1 MCHLGAAEKSDNMSP
16 RRGARRAVVRSDHMR
31 SSHTQDNQKIAVFID
46 FENISL
52 SAANHFGEFD
62 LGLLLKAIQR
72 RGRITLRRA
81 YGDWSRLIKYR
92 DALRENAVEL
102 VQLYSYNVQQGGK
115 NRADIRLVI
124 DVMESIY
131 TLEYIDTIVIVSGD
145 SDFSSLMSKAR
156 EYGKYTIGVGVQAS
170 TSDLLIKA
178 CDEFIFYDKLV
189 EEAYEQIKVRREE
202 TVSEP
207 VIEAPQSGA
216 AATAAFPSAGRASE
230 TAPAPVEEKSA
241 VPRPLII
248 KRAPPATIIA
258 GAASAA
264 GAAGAPITMTT
275 PAPAPRSDRD
285 TLRYFFEDLRL
296 PVIPPDVRANIVAEL
311 LSAVE
316 PVEPRATLNQ
326 AINKLKARY
335 DFENVYRRREDIRA
349 VARLAY
355 RAGAFDFEPESPSLA
370 AYIKR
375 VNETDPERAN
385 RMVDQSLLRLALE
398 SHVRLTTP
406 CATSILFAPARGES
420 YCADLLDELTDLELA
435 ERDGNQYFVRH
446 TGAISELLQK
456 PELTGLKRDVEQFL
470 LHTNDRITLEEAD
483 RLFDAASDLRRHDFI
498 ASSNCALRGL
508 KILAELYLRRE
519 PEVSVDEFL
528 WGAASY
534 CSSRAGAYFRNRD
547 YISAR
552 HYYLA
557 FFWITQEGD
566 FAWELLRPLLPSLL
580 SYFWMTLSHEVE
592 ARVSSFSGHMAPGD
606 TVIALVKELNDY
618 GLKKMEELAFDLAA
632 ANTPQLRALIA
643 QIETGAQSNEQ
654 KRAMDVLNSAHKR
667 FTSKD

>member
-1 MCHLGAAEKSDNMSP
+1 
-16 RRGARRAVVRSDHMR
+16 MR
-31 SSHTQDNQKIAVFID
+31 SPHTQDNQKIAVFID

-62 LGLLLKAIQR
+62 LGLLLKAIQQ

-124 DVMESIY
+124 DVMES
-131 TLEYIDTIVIVSGD
+131 LFMLDYIDTIVIVSGD

-189 EEAYEQIKVRREE
+189 EEAYEQIKAPRSSS
-202 TVSEP
+202 VSEP
-207 VIEAPQSGA
+207 VIEASQGVV
-216 AATAAFPSAGRASE
+216 AATGAFPSAGVASE
-230 TAPAPVEEKSA
+230 TAPAPVEEKAA
-241 VPRPLII
+241 VPPPVII
-248 KRAPPATIIA
+248 KRTPPATT
-258 GAASAA
+258 AASAA
-264 GAAGAPITMTT
+264 SATT
-275 PAPAPRSDRD
+275 AHSPVKRSEREI
-285 TLRYFFEDLRL
+285 LRYFFEDLRL
-296 PVIPPDVRANIVAEL
+296 PVIPPDVRANIVTEL
-311 LSAVE
+311 LNAVE
-316 PVEPRATLNQ
+316 PAEPRTTLNQ

-335 DFENVYRRREDIRA
+335 DFENVYRKREDIRA

-355 RAGAFDFEPESPSLA
+355 RAGLFDFKPESPSLA

-375 VNETDPERAN
+375 LNETDPERAN
-385 RMVDQSLLRLALE
+385 RMVDQNLLRLTLE
-398 SHVRLTTP
+398 SHIRLTTP
-406 CATSILFAPARGES
+406 CVTSILFAPARGES
-420 YCADLLDELTDLELA
+420 YCADLLNDLADLELA
-435 ERDGNQYFVRH
+435 ERNGNQYFVRQ
-446 TGAISELLQK
+446 TDAISRLLEK
-456 PELTGLKRDVEQFL
+456 PELAGVKRDLEQFSM
-470 LHTNDRITLEEAD
+470 HPNDRITLEEAD

-552 HYYLA
+552 NYYLA

-592 ARVSSFSGHMAPGD
+592 ARVGSFSGHMAPGD
-606 TVIALVKELNDY
+606 TVLALVGELNDS
-618 GLKKMEELAFDLAA
+618 GLKKMEELAFDLAMANA
-632 ANTPQLRALIA
+632 AQLRALIA
-643 QIETGAQSNEQ
+643 QIETTAQSNEQ
-654 KRAMDVLNSAHKR
+654 QRALVVLNSAHDR
-667 FTSKD
+667 FMAS

>member
-1 MCHLGAAEKSDNMSP
+1 
-16 RRGARRAVVRSDHMR
+16 MR
-31 SSHTQDNQKIAVFID
+31 STHIQDNQKIAVFID

-62 LGLLLKAIQR
+62 LGLLLKAIQQ

-124 DVMESIY
+124 DVMES
-131 TLEYIDTIVIVSGD
+131 LFMLDYIDTIVIVSGD

-170 TSDLLIKA
+170 TSDLLIRA

-202 TVSEP
+202 TISEP
-207 VIEAPQSGA
+207 VIEPPQSGA
-216 AATAAFPSAGRASE
+216 AAATAFPSAGRASE
-230 TAPAPVEEKSA
+230 TVPAQGEEKSA
-241 VPRPLII
+241 APRPLII
-248 KRAPPATIIA
+248 KRATPATIIPG
-258 GAASAA
+258 GANATSAQT
-264 GAAGAPITMTT
+264 TMTT
-275 PAPAPRSDRD
+275 TSAAPRSDRE

-296 PVIPPDVRANIVAEL
+296 PVIPPDVRANILTEL
-311 LSAVE
+311 LSAAE
-316 PVEPRATLNQ
+316 PVEPRGTLNQ

-355 RAGAFDFEPESPSLA
+355 RAGAFDFKPESPSLA

-375 VNETDPERAN
+375 VNETDPDRAN
-385 RMVDQSLLRLALE
+385 RIVDLSLLRLALE
-398 SHVRLTTP
+398 SHIRLTTP

-435 ERDGNQYFVRH
+435 ERNGNQYFVRQ

-456 PELTGLKRDVEQFL
+456 PELTGVKRDVEQFL

-519 PEVSVDEFL
+519 PEVGVDEFL

-606 TVIALVKELNDY
+606 TALALVRELNDY
-618 GLKKMEELAFDLAA
+618 GLKKMEELAFDLAMANA
-632 ANTPQLRALIA
+632 AQLRALIA
-643 QIETGAQSNEQ
+643 QIESAAQSNEQ
-654 KRAMDVLNSAHKR
+654 QRALSVLNSAHDR
-667 FTSKD
+667 FMAG

>member
-1 MCHLGAAEKSDNMSP
+1 
-16 RRGARRAVVRSDHMR
+16 MR
-31 SSHTQDNQKIAVFID
+31 SPHTQDNQKIAVFID

-72 RGRITLRRA
+72 RGRITLKRA

-124 DVMESIY
+124 DVMES
-131 TLEYIDTIVIVSGD
+131 LFMLDYIDTVVIVSGD

-189 EEAYEQIKVRREE
+189 EEAYEQIKAPRSLS
-202 TVSEP
+202 VSEP
-207 VIEAPQSGA
+207 VIEAPQGA
-216 AATAAFPSAGRASE
+216 EPGAGATAAE
-230 TAPAPVEEKSA
+230 TAPMPAEEKIA
-241 VPRPLII
+241 APRPVVIR
-248 KRAPPATIIA
+248 RAPPITV
-258 GAASAA
+258 AASAS
-264 GAAGAPITMTT
+264 AATTTVAPVK
-275 PAPAPRSDRD
+275 RSERE

-296 PVIPPDVRANIVAEL
+296 PVIPPDVRANILAEL

-316 PVEPRATLNQ
+316 PAPALANLNQ

-335 DFENVYRRREDIRA
+335 DFENVYRKREDIRA

-355 RAGAFDFEPESPSLA
+355 RAGLFDFKPESPSLS
-370 AYIKR
+370 AYIR
-375 VNETDPERAN
+375 RLNENDAERAN
-385 RMVDQSLLRLALE
+385 RLVDRSLLRLALE
-398 SHVRLTTP
+398 SHIRLTPP

-420 YCADLLDELTDLELA
+420 YCADLLNELTDLEFA
-435 ERDGNQYFVRH
+435 ERSANQYFVRR
-446 TGAISELLQK
+446 TDAISLSLQR
-456 PELTGLKRDVEQFL
+456 PELAGVKRDLEQFS
-470 LHTNDRITLEEAD
+470 LHANDRITLEEAD

-592 ARVSSFSGHMAPGD
+592 VRVSSFSGHMAPGD
-606 TVIALVKELNDY
+606 TAVALVRELNDF
-618 GLKKMEELAFDLAA
+618 GLKKMEELAYDLATANA
-632 ANTPQLRALIA
+632 AQLRALIA
-643 QIETGAQSNEQ
+643 QIETAAQSNEQ
-654 KRAMDVLNSAHKR
+654 QQALAVLNSAHDR
-667 FTSKD
+667 FTAS

>member
-1 MCHLGAAEKSDNMSP
+1 MPLWLCGKRKGSSHFKTVLGAGVKSDKMWMRVKS
-16 RRGARRAVVRSDHMR
+16 RQFIVWSFHMR
-31 SSHTQDNQKIAVFID
+31 SPHTQDSQKIAVFID

-52 SAANHFGEFD
+52 SASNHFGEFD
-62 LGLLLKAIQR
+62 LGLLLKAIRQP
-72 RGRITLRRA
+72 GRITLKRA

-124 DVMESIY
+124 DVMESLF
-131 TLEYIDTIVIVSGD
+131 TLDYIDTVVIVSGD

-189 EEAYEQIKVRREE
+189 EEAYEQLKVRREE
-202 TVSEP
+202 TISEP
-207 VIEAPQSGA
+207 AIDLPPTSGA
-216 AATAAFPSAGRASE
+216 AVAGAPSGAAPATFDESDRSATPRPVVIKRPPPITVAASASP
-230 TAPAPVEEKSA
+230 TPPTPAPV
-241 VPRPLII
+241 R
-248 KRAPPATIIA
+248 
-258 GAASAA
+258 
-264 GAAGAPITMTT
+264 
-275 PAPAPRSDRD
+275 RSERE

-296 PVIPPDVRANIVAEL
+296 PVIPPDVRANVL
-311 LSAVE
+311 TDFLSAVE
-316 PVEPRATLNQ
+316 PRTTLNQ

-335 DFENVYRRREDIRA
+335 DFDNVYRKREDIRT

-355 RAGAFDFEPESPSLA
+355 RAGIFDFKPECPSLS
-370 AYIKR
+370 AYILR
-375 VNETDPERAN
+375 LDENDPERAN
-385 RMVDQSLLRLALE
+385 RLVDLNLLRVALE
-398 SHVRLTTP
+398 SHIRLTP
-406 CATSILFAPARGES
+406 PGATSILFAPARGES
-420 YCADLLDELTDLELA
+420 YCADLLNELADLEVA
-435 ERDGNQYFVRH
+435 ERAGNQYFARQ
-446 TGAISELLQK
+446 TDAISRLLQTT
-456 PELTGLKRDVEQFL
+456 ELAGVKRDLEQFS
-470 LHTNDRITLEEAD
+470 LHTNDQITLEEAD

-508 KILAELYLRRE
+508 KILAELYLLRE

-528 WGAASY
+528 WGAACY
-534 CSSRAGAYFRNRD
+534 CSSRPGVYFRNRD

-557 FFWITQEGD
+557 FFSVTQEGD

-606 TVIALVKELNDY
+606 TAVALVGELNDF
-618 GLKKMEELAFDLAA
+618 GLKKMEELAYDLATANA
-632 ANTPQLRALIA
+632 AQLRALIA
-643 QIETGAQSNEQ
+643 QIETAAHSNEQ
-654 KRAMDVLNSAHKR
+654 QLALAVLNSAHDR
-667 FTSKD
+667 FTAS

>member
-1 MCHLGAAEKSDNMSP
+1 
-16 RRGARRAVVRSDHMR
+16 MR
-31 SSHTQDNQKIAVFID
+31 SPHTQDYQKIAVFID

-72 RGRITLRRA
+72 RGRITLKRA

-124 DVMESIY
+124 DVMES
-131 TLEYIDTIVIVSGD
+131 LFMLDYIDTIVIVSGD

-170 TSDLLIKA
+170 TSDLLIKS

-189 EEAYEQIKVRREE
+189 EEAYEQIKAPRSLS
-202 TVSEP
+202 VSES
-207 VIEAPQSGA
+207 VIEAQQGFV
-216 AATAAFPSAGRASE
+216 AATAGTVAE
-230 TAPAPVEEKSA
+230 TGATAAEDKAA
-241 VPRPLII
+241 VPRPVVI
-248 KRAPPATIIA
+248 KRAPPTTA
-258 GAASAA
+258 AASASTA
-264 GAAGAPITMTT
+264 TTTAPVR
-275 PAPAPRSDRD
+275 RSERE

-296 PVIPPDVRANIVAEL
+296 PVIPPDVRANILAEL
-311 LSAVE
+311 LSAAE
-316 PVEPRATLNQ
+316 PAEPRATLNQ

-335 DFENVYRRREDIRA
+335 DFENVYRKREDIRA

-355 RAGAFDFEPESPSLA
+355 RAGLFDFKPESPSLS
-370 AYIKR
+370 AYIR
-375 VNETDPERAN
+375 SLNETDAERAN
-385 RMVDQSLLRLALE
+385 RLVDQSLLRLALE
-398 SHVRLTTP
+398 SHIRLTPP

-420 YCADLLDELTDLELA
+420 YCADLLNELTDLEFA
-435 ERDGNQYFVRH
+435 ERSGNQYFVRR
-446 TGAISELLQK
+446 TDAISLSLQR
-456 PELTGLKRDVEQFL
+456 PELAGVKRDLEQFS
-470 LHTNDRITLEEAD
+470 LHANDRITLEEAD

-528 WGAASY
+528 WGSASY

-547 YISAR
+547 YINAR

-592 ARVSSFSGHMAPGD
+592 VRVSSFSGHMAPGD
-606 TVIALVKELNDY
+606 TAVALVRELNDF
-618 GLKKMEELAFDLAA
+618 GLKKMEELAYDLATANA
-632 ANTPQLRALIA
+632 AQLRALIA
-643 QIETGAQSNEQ
+643 QIETAAQSNEQ
-654 KRAMDVLNSAHKR
+654 QMALTVLNSAHDR
-667 FTSKD
+667 LTSN

>member
-1 MCHLGAAEKSDNMSP
+1 
-16 RRGARRAVVRSDHMR
+16 MR
-31 SSHTQDNQKIAVFID
+31 SPDTQDNQKIAVFID

-72 RGRITLRRA
+72 RGRITLKRA

-124 DVMESIY
+124 DVMES
-131 TLEYIDTIVIVSGD
+131 LFMLDYIDTVVIVSGD

-189 EEAYEQIKVRREE
+189 EEAYEQIKAPRSLS
-202 TVSEP
+202 VSEP
-207 VIEAPQSGA
+207 VIEAPHGAGSGA
-216 AATAAFPSAGRASE
+216 GATAAE
-230 TAPAPVEEKSA
+230 TAPTPAEEKIA
-241 VPRPLII
+241 APRPVVIR
-248 KRAPPATIIA
+248 RAPPITA
-258 GAASAA
+258 AASAS
-264 GAAGAPITMTT
+264 AAQTSAAPVK
-275 PAPAPRSDRD
+275 RSERE

-296 PVIPPDVRANIVAEL
+296 PVIPPDVRANILAEL

-316 PVEPRATLNQ
+316 PAPALATLNQ

-335 DFENVYRRREDIRA
+335 DFENVYRKREDIRA

-355 RAGAFDFEPESPSLA
+355 GAGLFDFKPESPSLS
-370 AYIKR
+370 AYIR
-375 VNETDPERAN
+375 RLNENDAELAN
-385 RMVDQSLLRLALE
+385 RLVDRSLLRLALE
-398 SHVRLTTP
+398 SHIRLTPP

-420 YCADLLDELTDLELA
+420 YCADLLNELTDLEFA
-435 ERDGNQYFVRH
+435 ERGGNQYFVRR
-446 TGAISELLQK
+446 TDAITQSLQR
-456 PELTGLKRDVEQFL
+456 PELAGVKRDLEQFS
-470 LHTNDRITLEEAD
+470 LHANDRITLEEAD

-592 ARVSSFSGHMAPGD
+592 VRVSSFSGHMAPGD
-606 TVIALVKELNDY
+606 TAVALVRELNDF
-618 GLKKMEELAFDLAA
+618 GLKKMEELAYDLATANA
-632 ANTPQLRALIA
+632 AQLRALIA
-643 QIETGAQSNEQ
+643 QIETAAHSNEQ
-654 KRAMDVLNSAHKR
+654 QQALAVLNSAHDR
-667 FTSKD
+667 FTAS

>member
-1 MCHLGAAEKSDNMSP
+1 
-16 RRGARRAVVRSDHMR
+16 MR

-124 DVMESIY
+124 DVMEI
-131 TLEYIDTIVIVSGD
+131 LFMLDYIDTIVIVSGD

-156 EYGKYTIGVGVQAS
+156 EYGKYMIGVGVQAS

-189 EEAYEQIKVRREE
+189 EEAYEQIKAPR
-202 TVSEP
+202 SLSAGEP
-207 VIEAPQSGA
+207 VIEAQQGPGPGA
-216 AATAAFPSAGRASE
+216 GATASE
-230 TAPAPVEEKSA
+230 TASTPAEEKTA
-241 VPRPLII
+241 APRPVVI
-248 KRAPPATIIA
+248 RRSPPITV
-258 GAASAA
+258 AASASTA
-264 GAAGAPITMTT
+264 TTAAPVK
-275 PAPAPRSDRD
+275 RSEREA
-285 TLRYFFEDLRL
+285 LRYFFEDLRL
-296 PVIPPDVRANIVAEL
+296 PVIPPDVRADVLAEL

-316 PVEPRATLNQ
+316 PAPARTTLNQ

-335 DFENVYRRREDIRA
+335 DFENVYRKREDIRA

-355 RAGAFDFEPESPSLA
+355 RAGLFDFKPESPSLS
-370 AYIKR
+370 AYIR
-375 VNETDPERAN
+375 RLNETDAERAN
-385 RMVDQSLLRLALE
+385 RLVDQSLLRLTLE
-398 SHVRLTTP
+398 SHIRLTPP

-420 YCADLLDELTDLELA
+420 YCADLLNELTDMEFA
-435 ERDGNQYFVRH
+435 ERNGNQYFVRR
-446 TGAISELLQK
+446 TDAINMLLLR
-456 PELTGLKRDVEQFL
+456 PELAGVKRDLEQFS
-470 LHTNDRITLEEAD
+470 LHANDRITLEEAD

-508 KILAELYLRRE
+508 KILAELYMRRE

-557 FFWITQEGD
+557 FFSVAQEGD

-606 TVIALVKELNDY
+606 TAVALVGELNDF
-618 GLKKMEELAFDLAA
+618 GLKKMEELAYDLAMANA
-632 ANTPQLRALIA
+632 AQLRALIA
-643 QIETGAQSNEQ
+643 QIETAAQSNEQ
-654 KRAMDVLNSAHKR
+654 QRALAVLNSAHDL
-667 FTSKD
+667 FMAG

>member
-1 MCHLGAAEKSDNMSP
+1 
-16 RRGARRAVVRSDHMR
+16 MR

-124 DVMESIY
+124 DVMES
-131 TLEYIDTIVIVSGD
+131 LFMLDYIDTIVIVSGD

-156 EYGKYTIGVGVQAS
+156 EYGKYMIGVGVQAS
-170 TSDLLIKA
+170 TSDLLIKS

-189 EEAYEQIKVRREE
+189 EEAYEQIKAPRLLS
-202 TVSEP
+202 VSDP
-207 VIEAPQSGA
+207 MIEASQGA
-216 AATAAFPSAGRASE
+216 GTGATASE
-230 TAPAPVEEKSA
+230 TAPAPVEEKNA
-241 VPRPLII
+241 APRPVII
-248 KRAPPATIIA
+248 RRAPPITVTASVSTA
-258 GAASAA
+258 MTAA
-264 GAAGAPITMTT
+264 PVK
-275 PAPAPRSDRD
+275 RSERE

-296 PVIPPDVRANIVAEL
+296 PVIPPDVRADVLAEL

-316 PVEPRATLNQ
+316 PDPDRATLNQ

-335 DFENVYRRREDIRA
+335 DFENVYRKREDIRA

-355 RAGAFDFEPESPSLA
+355 RAGLFDFKPESPSLS
-370 AYIKR
+370 AYIRSLKE
-375 VNETDPERAN
+375 NDAERAN
-385 RMVDQSLLRLALE
+385 RLLDRSLLRFTLE
-398 SHVRLTTP
+398 SHIRLTPP

-420 YCADLLDELTDLELA
+420 YCADLLNELTEMEFA
-435 ERDGNQYFVRH
+435 ERSGNQYFVRR
-446 TGAISELLQK
+446 TDAISMLMQR
-456 PELTGLKRDVEQFL
+456 PELAGVKRDLEQFS
-470 LHTNDRITLEEAD
+470 LHANDWITLEEAD

-498 ASSNCALRGL
+498 ASANCALRGL

-557 FFWITQEGD
+557 FFWVTQEGD

-592 ARVSSFSGHMAPGD
+592 VRVSSFSGHMAPGD
-606 TVIALVKELNDY
+606 TAVALVRELNDF
-618 GLKKMEELAFDLAA
+618 GLKKMEELAYDLAMANA
-632 ANTPQLRALIA
+632 AQLRALIA
-643 QIETGAQSNEQ
+643 QIETAAQSDEQ
-654 KRAMDVLNSAHKR
+654 QLALAVLNSAHDR
-667 FTSKD
+667 FIAK

>member
-1 MCHLGAAEKSDNMSP
+1 
-16 RRGARRAVVRSDHMR
+16 MR
-31 SSHTQDNQKIAVFID
+31 SSHTHDYQKIAVFID

-72 RGRITLRRA
+72 CGRITLKRA

-124 DVMESIY
+124 DVMES
-131 TLEYIDTIVIVSGD
+131 LFMLDYIDTIVIVSGD

-170 TSDLLIKA
+170 TSDLLIKS

-189 EEAYEQIKVRREE
+189 EEAYEQIKAPRSLS
-202 TVSEP
+202 VSESM
-207 VIEAPQSGA
+207 IEAHQGFVA
-216 AATAAFPSAGRASE
+216 ATPGTVAETGATAA
-230 TAPAPVEEKSA
+230 EEKVA
-241 VPRPLII
+241 VPRRVVI
-248 KRAPPATIIA
+248 KRAPPITAP
-258 GAASAA
+258 ASASSA
-264 GAAGAPITMTT
+264 TTTAPVK
-275 PAPAPRSDRD
+275 RSERE

-296 PVIPPDVRANIVAEL
+296 PVIPPDVRANILAEL
-311 LSAVE
+311 LSAAE
-316 PVEPRATLNQ
+316 PAEPRATLNQ

-335 DFENVYRRREDIRA
+335 DFENVYRKREDIRA

-355 RAGAFDFEPESPSLA
+355 RAGLFDFKPESPSLS
-370 AYIKR
+370 AYVR
-375 VNETDPERAN
+375 NLNENDAERAN
-385 RMVDQSLLRLALE
+385 RLVDQSLLRLALE
-398 SHVRLTTP
+398 SHIRLTPP

-420 YCADLLDELTDLELA
+420 YCADLLNELSDLEFA
-435 ERDGNQYFVRH
+435 EHSGNQYFVRR
-446 TGAISELLQK
+446 TDAISLSLQR
-456 PELTGLKRDVEQFL
+456 PELAGVKRDLEQFS
-470 LHTNDRITLEEAD
+470 LHANDRITLEEAD

-592 ARVSSFSGHMAPGD
+592 VRVSSFSGHMAPGD
-606 TVIALVKELNDY
+606 TAVALVRELNDF
-618 GLKKMEELAFDLAA
+618 GLKKMEELAYDLATANA
-632 ANTPQLRALIA
+632 AQLRALIA
-643 QIETGAQSNEQ
+643 QIETAAQSNEQ
-654 KRAMDVLNSAHKR
+654 QMALTVLNSAHDR
-667 FTSKD
+667 LTAG

>member
-1 MCHLGAAEKSDNMSP
+1 
-16 RRGARRAVVRSDHMR
+16 MR

-124 DVMESIY
+124 DVMES
-131 TLEYIDTIVIVSGD
+131 LFMLDYIDTVVIVSGD

-170 TSDLLIKA
+170 TSDLLIKS

-189 EEAYEQIKVRREE
+189 EEAYEQIKAPRSL
-202 TVSEP
+202 TVSES
-207 VIEAPQSGA
+207 VIEAQQGA
-216 AATAAFPSAGRASE
+216 PAGAGATASE
-230 TAPAPVEEKSA
+230 TASAPAEEKTA
-241 VPRPLII
+241 APRPVVIR
-248 KRAPPATIIA
+248 RAPPITA
-258 GAASAA
+258 AASASTA
-264 GAAGAPITMTT
+264 TTAAPVK
-275 PAPAPRSDRD
+275 RSERE

-296 PVIPPDVRANIVAEL
+296 PVIPPDVRADVLAEL

-316 PVEPRATLNQ
+316 PAPARATLNQ

-335 DFENVYRRREDIRA
+335 DFENVYRKREDIRA

-355 RAGAFDFEPESPSLA
+355 RAGLFDFQPESPSLS
-370 AYIKR
+370 AYIR
-375 VNETDPERAN
+375 GLNENDAEQAN
-385 RMVDQSLLRLALE
+385 RLVDRSLLRLTLE
-398 SHVRLTTP
+398 SHIRLTPP

-420 YCADLLDELTDLELA
+420 YCADLLNELTEMKFA
-435 ERDGNQYFVRH
+435 ERSGNQYFVRQID
-446 TGAISELLQK
+446 AISLLLQR
-456 PELTGLKRDVEQFL
+456 PELAGVKRDLEQFS
-470 LHTNDRITLEEAD
+470 LHSNDRITLEEAD

-557 FFWITQEGD
+557 FFSVTQEGD

-592 ARVSSFSGHMAPGD
+592 VRVSSFSGHMAPGD
-606 TVIALVKELNDY
+606 TAVALVGELNDF
-618 GLKKMEELAFDLAA
+618 GLKKMEELAYDLAVANA
-632 ANTPQLRALIA
+632 AQLRALIA
-643 QIETGAQSNEQ
+643 QIETAAHSDEQ
-654 KRAMDVLNSAHKR
+654 QLAMSVLNSAHDR
-667 FTSKD
+667 FTAG

>member
-1 MCHLGAAEKSDNMSP
+1 
-16 RRGARRAVVRSDHMR
+16 MR

-124 DVMESIY
+124 DVMES
-131 TLEYIDTIVIVSGD
+131 LFMLDYIDAVVIVSGD

-170 TSDLLIKA
+170 TSDLLIKS

-189 EEAYEQIKVRREE
+189 EEAYEQIKAPRSL
-202 TVSEP
+202 TVSES
-207 VIEAPQSGA
+207 VIEAQQGA
-216 AATAAFPSAGRASE
+216 PAGAGATASE
-230 TAPAPVEEKSA
+230 TASAPAEEKTA
-241 VPRPLII
+241 APRPVVIR
-248 KRAPPATIIA
+248 RAPPITA
-258 GAASAA
+258 AASASTA
-264 GAAGAPITMTT
+264 TTAAPVK
-275 PAPAPRSDRD
+275 RSERE

-296 PVIPPDVRANIVAEL
+296 PVIPPDVRADVLAEL

-316 PVEPRATLNQ
+316 PAPARATLNQ

-335 DFENVYRRREDIRA
+335 DFENVYRKREDIRA

-355 RAGAFDFEPESPSLA
+355 RAGLFDFQPESPSLS
-370 AYIKR
+370 AYIR
-375 VNETDPERAN
+375 GLNENDAERAN
-385 RMVDQSLLRLALE
+385 RLVDRSLLRLTLE
-398 SHVRLTTP
+398 SHIRLTPP

-420 YCADLLDELTDLELA
+420 YCADLLIELTEMEFA
-435 ERDGNQYFVRH
+435 ERIGNQYFARR
-446 TGAISELLQK
+446 TDAISLLLQR
-456 PELTGLKRDVEQFL
+456 PELAGVKRDLEQFS
-470 LHTNDRITLEEAD
+470 LHANDRITLEEAD

-557 FFWITQEGD
+557 FFSVTQEGD

-592 ARVSSFSGHMAPGD
+592 VRVSSFSGHMAPGD
-606 TVIALVKELNDY
+606 TAVALVGELNDF
-618 GLKKMEELAFDLAA
+618 GLKKMEELAYDLAVANA
-632 ANTPQLRALIA
+632 AQLRALIA
-643 QIETGAQSNEQ
+643 QIETAAQSDEQ
-654 KRAMDVLNSAHKR
+654 QLAMAVLNSAHDR
-667 FTSKD
+667 FTGG

>member
-1 MCHLGAAEKSDNMSP
+1 
-16 RRGARRAVVRSDHMR
+16 MR
-31 SSHTQDNQKIAVFID
+31 SPHTQDYQKIAVFID

-124 DVMESIY
+124 DVMES
-131 TLEYIDTIVIVSGD
+131 LFMLDYIDTIVIVSGD

-170 TSDLLIKA
+170 TSDLLIKS

-189 EEAYEQIKVRREE
+189 EEAYEQIKAPRSLS
-202 TVSEP
+202 VSES
-207 VIEAPQSGA
+207 VIEAQQGFV
-216 AATAAFPSAGRASE
+216 AATAGTVAE
-230 TAPAPVEEKSA
+230 TGATAAEDKAA
-241 VPRPLII
+241 VPRPVVI
-248 KRAPPATIIA
+248 KRAPPTTA
-258 GAASAA
+258 AASASTA
-264 GAAGAPITMTT
+264 TTTAPVR
-275 PAPAPRSDRD
+275 RSERE

-296 PVIPPDVRANIVAEL
+296 PVIPPDVRANILAEL
-311 LSAVE
+311 LSAAE
-316 PVEPRATLNQ
+316 PAEPRATLNQ

-335 DFENVYRRREDIRA
+335 DFENVYRKREDIRA

-355 RAGAFDFEPESPSLA
+355 RAGLFDFKPESPSLS
-370 AYIKR
+370 AYIR
-375 VNETDPERAN
+375 SLNETDAERAN
-385 RMVDQSLLRLALE
+385 RLVDQSLLRLALE
-398 SHVRLTTP
+398 SHIRLTPP

-420 YCADLLDELTDLELA
+420 YCADLLNELTDLEFA
-435 ERDGNQYFVRH
+435 ERSGNQYFVRR
-446 TGAISELLQK
+446 TDAISLSLQR
-456 PELTGLKRDVEQFL
+456 PELAGVKRDLEQFS
-470 LHTNDRITLEEAD
+470 LHANDRITLEEAD

-528 WGAASY
+528 WGSASY

-592 ARVSSFSGHMAPGD
+592 VRVSSFSGHMAPGD
-606 TVIALVKELNDY
+606 TAVALVRELNDF
-618 GLKKMEELAFDLAA
+618 GLKKMEELAYDLATANA
-632 ANTPQLRALIA
+632 AQLRALIA
-643 QIETGAQSNEQ
+643 QIETAAQSNEQ
-654 KRAMDVLNSAHKR
+654 QMALTVLNSAHDR
-667 FTSKD
+667 LTSN

>member
-1 MCHLGAAEKSDNMSP
+1 MSP
-16 RRGARRAVVRSDHMR
+16 RRTSIYRLLLGPLSGHM
-31 SSHTQDNQKIAVFID
+31 SSPHTQDNQKIAVFID

-62 LGLLLKAIQR
+62 LGLLLKAIRQ

-124 DVMESIY
+124 DVMEC
-131 TLEYIDTIVIVSGD
+131 LFMLDYIDTIVIVSGD

-189 EEAYEQIKVRREE
+189 EEAYEQIKAPRSSS
-202 TVSEP
+202 VSEP
-207 VIEAPQSGA
+207 VIEAPQDA
-216 AATAAFPSAGRASE
+216 AATTSTISE
-230 TAPAPVEEKSA
+230 TVPAPVEEKA
-241 VPRPLII
+241 PIQPPVII
-248 KRAPPATIIA
+248 KRAAPSPTVLRAAPAA
-258 GAASAA
+258 
-264 GAAGAPITMTT
+264 
-275 PAPAPRSDRD
+275 PAPAPRSERE

-296 PVIPPDVRANIVAEL
+296 PIIPPDVRSNIVAEL
-311 LSAVE
+311 LNAVE
-316 PVEPRATLNQ
+316 PAEPRATLNQ

-335 DFENVYRRREDIRA
+335 DFENVYRKREDIRA
-349 VARLAY
+349 VARLTY
-355 RAGAFDFEPESPSLA
+355 RAGLFDFNPEFPSLA

-375 VNETDPERAN
+375 LNETDPERAN
-385 RMVDQSLLRLALE
+385 RMVDRSLLRLALG
-398 SHVRLTTP
+398 SHIRLTTP

-435 ERDGNQYFVRH
+435 ERNGNQYFARR
-446 TGAISELLQK
+446 TDAISELLQK
-456 PELTGLKRDVEQFL
+456 PDLAGVKRDLEQFS
-470 LHTNDRITLEEAD
+470 LHANDRITLEEAD

-508 KILAELYLRRE
+508 KILAELYLRLE
-519 PEVSVDEFL
+519 PAVGVEEFL

-606 TVIALVKELNDY
+606 TVLALVRELNDY
-618 GLKKMEELAFDLAA
+618 GLNKMEELAFDLATANA
-632 ANTPQLRALIA
+632 AQLRALIA
-643 QIETGAQSNEQ
+643 QIETAAHSNEQ
-654 KRAMDVLNSAHKR
+654 QRALTVLNSAHDR
-667 FTSKD
+667 FMAG

>member
-1 MCHLGAAEKSDNMSP
+1 
-16 RRGARRAVVRSDHMR
+16 MR
-31 SSHTQDNQKIAVFID
+31 SPHKQDNQKIAVFID

-92 DALRENAVEL
+92 DALRENAVDL

-124 DVMESIY
+124 DVMES
-131 TLEYIDTIVIVSGD
+131 LFMLDYIDTIVIVSGD

-189 EEAYEQIKVRREE
+189 EEAYEQIKAPRSLS
-202 TVSEP
+202 VSEP
-207 VIEAPQSGA
+207 VIEAHQGVGA
-216 AATAAFPSAGRASE
+216 ATVGTAAE
-230 TAPAPVEEKSA
+230 TAPTPAEDKVA
-241 VPRPLII
+241 VPRPVVI
-248 KRAPPATIIA
+248 KRAPPT
-258 GAASAA
+258 SAA
-264 GAAGAPITMTT
+264 AIASTATTTAPIK
-275 PAPAPRSDRD
+275 RSERE

-296 PVIPPDVRANIVAEL
+296 PVIPPDVRANILAEL
-311 LSAVE
+311 LSAAE
-316 PVEPRATLNQ
+316 PAEPRATLNQ

-335 DFENVYRRREDIRA
+335 DFENVYRKREDIRA

-355 RAGAFDFEPESPSLA
+355 RAGLFDFKPESPSLS
-370 AYIKR
+370 AYVR
-375 VNETDPERAN
+375 NLNENDAERAN
-385 RMVDQSLLRLALE
+385 RLVDQSLLRLALE
-398 SHVRLTTP
+398 SHIRLTPP

-420 YCADLLDELTDLELA
+420 YCADLLNELTDLEFA
-435 ERDGNQYFVRH
+435 EHSGNQYFVRR
-446 TGAISELLQK
+446 TDAISLSLQR
-456 PELTGLKRDVEQFL
+456 PELAGVKRDLEQFS
-470 LHTNDRITLEEAD
+470 LHANDRITLEEAD

-508 KILAELYLRRE
+508 KILAELYMRRE

-592 ARVSSFSGHMAPGD
+592 VRVSSFSGHMAPGD
-606 TVIALVKELNDY
+606 TAVALVRELNDF
-618 GLKKMEELAFDLAA
+618 GLKKMEELAYDLATANA
-632 ANTPQLRALIA
+632 AQLRALIA
-643 QIETGAQSNEQ
+643 QIETAAQSNEQ
-654 KRAMDVLNSAHKR
+654 QMALTVLNSAHDR
-667 FTSKD
+667 LTSN

>member
-1 MCHLGAAEKSDNMSP
+1 M
-16 RRGARRAVVRSDHMR
+16 
-31 SSHTQDNQKIAVFID
+31 QDNQKIAVFID

-52 SAANHFGEFD
+52 SASNHFGEFD
-62 LGLLLKAIQR
+62 LGLLLKAIR
-72 RGRITLRRA
+72 RLGRITLKRA

-102 VQLYSYNVQQGGK
+102 VQLYSYNLQQGGK

-189 EEAYEQIKVRREE
+189 EEAYEQLKIRREE
-202 TVSEP
+202 TISEP
-207 VIEAPQSGA
+207 AIDLPPTSGA
-216 AATAAFPSAGRASE
+216 AVAGAPSGAAPATFDESERSATPRPVVIKRPPPITVAASASP
-230 TAPAPVEEKSA
+230 TPPTPAPV
-241 VPRPLII
+241 R
-248 KRAPPATIIA
+248 
-258 GAASAA
+258 
-264 GAAGAPITMTT
+264 
-275 PAPAPRSDRD
+275 RSERE

-296 PVIPPDVRANIVAEL
+296 PVIPPEIRANILTDL

-316 PVEPRATLNQ
+316 PRTTLNQ

-335 DFENVYRRREDIRA
+335 DFENVYRKREDIRT

-355 RAGAFDFEPESPSLA
+355 RAGLFDFKPEYPSLSS
-370 AYIKR
+370 YILR
-375 VNETDPERAN
+375 LDEDDPERAN
-385 RMVDQSLLRLALE
+385 RLVDRSLLRVALE
-398 SHVRLTTP
+398 SHIRLTP
-406 CATSILFAPARGES
+406 PGATSILFAPARSES
-420 YCADLLDELTDLELA
+420 YCAELLNELTDLELA
-435 ERDGNQYFVRH
+435 ERSGNQYFASQ
-446 TGAISELLQK
+446 TDAINGLLQTSELA
-456 PELTGLKRDVEQFL
+456 GVRRDLEQFS
-470 LHTNDRITLEEAD
+470 LHTNDQIKLEEAD
-483 RLFDAASDLRRHDFI
+483 RLFDVASDLRRHDFI
-498 ASSNCALRGL
+498 ASANCALRGL

-534 CSSRAGAYFRNRD
+534 CSSRAGASFRNRD

-606 TVIALVKELNDY
+606 TVIAVVKELNDY
-618 GLKKMEELAFDLAA
+618 GLKKMEELAFDLASANA
-632 ANTPQLRALIA
+632 AQLRALIA
-643 QIETGAQSNEQ
+643 QIETAAQSNEQ
-654 KRAMDVLNSAHKR
+654 QRAIAVLNSAHNR
-667 FTSKD
+667 FTYT

>member
-1 MCHLGAAEKSDNMSP
+1 
-16 RRGARRAVVRSDHMR
+16 MR

-124 DVMESIY
+124 DVMES
-131 TLEYIDTIVIVSGD
+131 LFMLDYIDTVVIVSGD

-170 TSDLLIKA
+170 TSDLLIKS

-189 EEAYEQIKVRREE
+189 EEAYEQIKAPRSLS
-202 TVSEP
+202 VSES
-207 VIEAPQSGA
+207 VIEAQQGA
-216 AATAAFPSAGRASE
+216 GPGAGATGSE
-230 TAPAPVEEKSA
+230 TASAPAEEKTA
-241 VPRPLII
+241 APRPVVIR
-248 KRAPPATIIA
+248 RAPPITV
-258 GAASAA
+258 AASASTA
-264 GAAGAPITMTT
+264 TTAAPVK
-275 PAPAPRSDRD
+275 RSERE

-296 PVIPPDVRANIVAEL
+296 PVIPPDVRADVLAEL

-316 PVEPRATLNQ
+316 PAPARATLNQ

-335 DFENVYRRREDIRA
+335 DFENVYRKREDIRA

-355 RAGAFDFEPESPSLA
+355 RADLFDFQPESPSLS
-370 AYIKR
+370 AYIR
-375 VNETDPERAN
+375 RLNENDAERAN
-385 RMVDQSLLRLALE
+385 RLVDRSLVRLTLE
-398 SHVRLTTP
+398 SHIRLTPP
-406 CATSILFAPARGES
+406 CATSILFATARGES
-420 YCADLLDELTDLELA
+420 YCADLLNELTEMEFA
-435 ERDGNQYFVRH
+435 ERSGNQYFVRQ
-446 TGAISELLQK
+446 TDAISLLLQR
-456 PELTGLKRDVEQFL
+456 PELAGVKRDLEQFS
-470 LHTNDRITLEEAD
+470 LHANDRITLEEAD

-557 FFWITQEGD
+557 FFSVTQEGD

-592 ARVSSFSGHMAPGD
+592 VRVSSFSGHMAPGD
-606 TVIALVKELNDY
+606 TAVALVGELNDF
-618 GLKKMEELAFDLAA
+618 GLKKMEELAYDLAVANA
-632 ANTPQLRALIA
+632 AQLRALIA
-643 QIETGAQSNEQ
+643 QIETAAQSDEQ
-654 KRAMDVLNSAHKR
+654 QLALAVLNSAHDR
-667 FTSKD
+667 FTAG

>member
-1 MCHLGAAEKSDNMSP
+1 
-16 RRGARRAVVRSDHMR
+16 MR

-62 LGLLLKAIQR
+62 LGLLLKAIQQ

-102 VQLYSYNVQQGGK
+102 VQLYSYNVEQGGK

-124 DVMESIY
+124 DVMES
-131 TLEYIDTIVIVSGD
+131 LFMLDYIDTIVIVSGD

-202 TVSEP
+202 TVNEP
-207 VIEAPQSGA
+207 VIEAQPGA
-216 AATAAFPSAGRASE
+216 VAATAATASG
-230 TAPAPVEEKSA
+230 ASPAHVEEKASA
-241 VPRPLII
+241 PRPVII
-248 KRAPPATIIA
+248 KRAPPATV
-258 GAASAA
+258 AASA
-264 GAAGAPITMTT
+264 TTT
-275 PAPAPRSDRD
+275 PAPFKRSERE

-316 PVEPRATLNQ
+316 PVEPRSTLNQ

-335 DFENVYRRREDIRA
+335 DFENVYRKREDIRA

-355 RAGAFDFEPESPSLA
+355 RAGLFDFKPESPSLA

-375 VNETDPERAN
+375 LNENDPERAN
-385 RMVDQSLLRLALE
+385 RMVDQSLLSLALE
-398 SHVRLTTP
+398 SHIRLTTP
-406 CATSILFAPARGES
+406 SATSILFAPARGES
-420 YCADLLDELTDLELA
+420 YCADLLNELTDLELA
-435 ERDGNQYFVRH
+435 ERNGNQYFVRQ
-446 TGAISELLQK
+446 TTAIRLLLQK
-456 PELTGLKRDVEQFL
+456 PELAGVNRDLEQFS

-508 KILAELYLRRE
+508 KILSELYLRRE

-566 FAWELLRPLLPSLL
+566 FAWELLRPLLPSLF

-606 TVIALVKELNDY
+606 TALALVRELNDF
-618 GLKKMEELAFDLAA
+618 GLKKMEELAFDLATANA
-632 ANTPQLRALIA
+632 AQLRALIA
-643 QIETGAQSNEQ
+643 QIETAAQSNEQ
-654 KRAMDVLNSAHKR
+654 RRALSVLNSAHDR
-667 FTSKD
+667 FMAG

>member
-1 MCHLGAAEKSDNMSP
+1 
-16 RRGARRAVVRSDHMR
+16 MR
-31 SSHTQDNQKIAVFID
+31 SPHTQDYQKIAVFID

-124 DVMESIY
+124 DVMES
-131 TLEYIDTIVIVSGD
+131 LFMLDYIDTIVIVSGD

-170 TSDLLIKA
+170 TSDLLIKS

-189 EEAYEQIKVRREE
+189 EEAYEQIKAPRSLS
-202 TVSEP
+202 VSES
-207 VIEAPQSGA
+207 VIEAQQGFV
-216 AATAAFPSAGRASE
+216 AATAGTVAE
-230 TAPAPVEEKSA
+230 TGATAAEDKAA
-241 VPRPLII
+241 VPRPVVI
-248 KRAPPATIIA
+248 KRAPPTTA
-258 GAASAA
+258 AASASTA
-264 GAAGAPITMTT
+264 TTTAPVR
-275 PAPAPRSDRD
+275 RSERE

-296 PVIPPDVRANIVAEL
+296 PVIPPDVRANILAEL
-311 LSAVE
+311 LSAAE
-316 PVEPRATLNQ
+316 PAEPRATLNQ

-335 DFENVYRRREDIRA
+335 DFENVYRKREDIRA

-355 RAGAFDFEPESPSLA
+355 RAGLFDFKPESPSLS
-370 AYIKR
+370 AYIR
-375 VNETDPERAN
+375 SLNETDAERAN
-385 RMVDQSLLRLALE
+385 RLVDQSLLRLALE
-398 SHVRLTTP
+398 SHIRLTPP

-420 YCADLLDELTDLELA
+420 YCADLLNELTDLEFA
-435 ERDGNQYFVRH
+435 ERSGNQYFVRR
-446 TGAISELLQK
+446 TDAISLSLQR
-456 PELTGLKRDVEQFL
+456 PELAGVRRDLEQFS
-470 LHTNDRITLEEAD
+470 LHANDRITLEEAD

-519 PEVSVDEFL
+519 PEVSADEFL

-592 ARVSSFSGHMAPGD
+592 VRVSSFSGHMAPGD
-606 TVIALVKELNDY
+606 TAVALVRELNDF
-618 GLKKMEELAFDLAA
+618 GLKKMEELAYDLATANA
-632 ANTPQLRALIA
+632 AQLRALIA
-643 QIETGAQSNEQ
+643 QIETAAQSNEQ
-654 KRAMDVLNSAHKR
+654 QMALTVLNSAHDR
-667 FTSKD
+667 LTSN

>member
-62 LGLLLKAIQR
+62 LGLLLKAIQQ

-189 EEAYEQIKVRREE
+189 EEAYEQIKAPRSSS
-202 TVSEP
+202 VSEP
-207 VIEAPQSGA
+207 EIEAPQGA
-216 AATAAFPSAGRASE
+216 AATAATASE
-230 TAPAPVEEKSA
+230 AAAAPAEEKTAVTRPVVIKRAPPVTIAASASPATTAPAPV
-241 VPRPLII
+241 
-248 KRAPPATIIA
+248 KR
-258 GAASAA
+258 SE
-264 GAAGAPITMTT
+264 
-275 PAPAPRSDRD
+275 RE

-296 PVIPPDVRANIVAEL
+296 PVIPPDVRANVLAEL
-311 LSAVE
+311 LSAME
-316 PVEPRATLNQ
+316 PAEPRATLNQ

-335 DFENVYRRREDIRA
+335 DFENVYRKREDIRA

-355 RAGAFDFEPESPSLA
+355 RAGLFDFRPESSSLS
-370 AYIKR
+370 AYIR
-375 VNETDPERAN
+375 RLNENDAERAN
-385 RMVDQSLLRLALE
+385 RLVDRSLLRLTLE
-398 SHVRLTTP
+398 SHIRLTPP

-420 YCADLLDELTDLELA
+420 YCADLLNELTDLELA
-435 ERDGNQYFVRH
+435 ERDGNQYFVRR
-446 TGAISELLQK
+446 TDAISRLLLK
-456 PELTGLKRDVEQFL
+456 PELAGVKRDLEQFSL
-470 LHTNDRITLEEAD
+470 LANDRITLEEAD

-508 KILAELYLRRE
+508 KILAELYQRRE

>member
-1 MCHLGAAEKSDNMSP
+1 MWP
-16 RRGARRAVVRSDHMR
+16 RRAAHQFVVGSSSGRRQTVVRSHHMR
-31 SSHTQDNQKIAVFID
+31 SSHSQDNQKIAVFID

-115 NRADIRLVI
+115 NRADIKLVI
-124 DVMESIY
+124 DVMES
-131 TLEYIDTIVIVSGD
+131 LFMLDYIDTIVIVSGD

-170 TSDLLIKA
+170 TSDLLIKS

-189 EEAYEQIKVRREE
+189 EEAYEQIKAPRSLS
-202 TVSEP
+202 VSES
-207 VIEAPQSGA
+207 VIDAPQGAGPGA
-216 AATAAFPSAGRASE
+216 ASTASE
-230 TAPAPVEEKSA
+230 AAPAPAEEKTA
-241 VPRPLII
+241 APRPVVIR
-248 KRAPPATIIA
+248 RAPPITA
-258 GAASAA
+258 AA
-264 GAAGAPITMTT
+264 GASTATTAAPLK
-275 PAPAPRSDRD
+275 RSERE

-296 PVIPPDVRANIVAEL
+296 PVIPPDVRADVLAEL

-316 PVEPRATLNQ
+316 PSPARATLNQ

-335 DFENVYRRREDIRA
+335 DFENVYRKREDIRA

-355 RAGAFDFEPESPSLA
+355 RAGLLNFKPESPSLS
-370 AYIKR
+370 AYVR
-375 VNETDPERAN
+375 RLNENDAERAN
-385 RMVDQSLLRLALE
+385 RLVDRSLLRLALE
-398 SHVRLTTP
+398 SHIRLTPP

-420 YCADLLDELTDLELA
+420 YCADLLDELTDLEFA
-435 ERDGNQYFVRH
+435 ERNGNQYFVRR
-446 TGAISELLQK
+446 TDAINLSLQRQELA
-456 PELTGLKRDVEQFL
+456 GVKRDLEQFS
-470 LHTNDRITLEEAD
+470 LHANDRITLEEAD

-592 ARVSSFSGHMAPGD
+592 VRVSSFSGHMAPGD
-606 TVIALVKELNDY
+606 TAVALVRELNDF
-618 GLKKMEELAFDLAA
+618 GLKKMEELAYDLATANA
-632 ANTPQLRALIA
+632 AQLRALIA
-643 QIETGAQSNEQ
+643 QIETAAQSNEQ
-654 KRAMDVLNSAHKR
+654 QLALTVLNSAHDR
-667 FTSKD
+667 FTVS

>member
-1 MCHLGAAEKSDNMSP
+1 M
-16 RRGARRAVVRSDHMR
+16 
-31 SSHTQDNQKIAVFID
+31 QDNQKIAVFID

-52 SAANHFGEFD
+52 SASNHFGEFD
-62 LGLLLKAIQR
+62 LGLLLKAIR
-72 RGRITLRRA
+72 RLGRITLKRA

-178 CDEFIFYDKLV
+178 CDEFIFYDKLI
-189 EEAYEQIKVRREE
+189 EEAYEQLKVRREE
-202 TVSEP
+202 SVIQP
-207 VIEAPQSGA
+207 VIELPPGAGA
-216 AATAAFPSAGRASE
+216 AAATISSE
-230 TAPAPVEEKSA
+230 TTPAPVEESEGIA
-241 VPRPLII
+241 ASRPVVI
-248 KRAPPATIIA
+248 KRPPPITV
-258 GAASAA
+258 AASASP
-264 GAAGAPITMTT
+264 AP
-275 PAPAPRSDRD
+275 PAPAPVRRSERE

-296 PVIPPDVRANIVAEL
+296 PVIPPDVRANVL
-311 LSAVE
+311 TDFLSAVE
-316 PVEPRATLNQ
+316 PRTTLNQ

-335 DFENVYRRREDIRA
+335 DFDNVYRKREDIRT

-355 RAGAFDFEPESPSLA
+355 RAGIFDFKPECPSLS
-370 AYIKR
+370 AYILR
-375 VNETDPERAN
+375 LDEDDPERAI
-385 RMVDQSLLRLALE
+385 RLVDLNLLRVALE
-398 SHVRLTTP
+398 SHIRLTP
-406 CATSILFAPARGES
+406 PGATSILFAPARGES
-420 YCADLLDELTDLELA
+420 YCADLLNELADLEVA
-435 ERDGNQYFVRH
+435 ERAGNQYFARQ
-446 TGAISELLQK
+446 TDAISRLLQTT
-456 PELTGLKRDVEQFL
+456 ELAGVKRDLEQFS
-470 LHTNDRITLEEAD
+470 LHTNDQITLEEAD

-498 ASSNCALRGL
+498 ASANCALRGL
-508 KILAELYLRRE
+508 KILAELYIRRE

-534 CSSRAGAYFRNRD
+534 CSSRAGASFRNRD

>member
-1 MCHLGAAEKSDNMSP
+1 MS
-16 RRGARRAVVRSDHMR
+16 HNMR
-31 SSHTQDNQKIAVFID
+31 SPHTQDNQKIAVFID

-62 LGLLLKAIQR
+62 LGLLLKAIQQ
-72 RGRITLRRA
+72 RGRITIRRA

-92 DALRENAVEL
+92 DALRENAVDL

-124 DVMESIY
+124 DVMES
-131 TLEYIDTIVIVSGD
+131 LFMLDYIDTIVIVSGD

-189 EEAYEQIKVRREE
+189 EEAYEQIKAPRSLS
-202 TVSEP
+202 VSES
-207 VIEAPQSGA
+207 VIEDQQGFV
-216 AATAAFPSAGRASE
+216 AATAGTVAE
-230 TAPAPVEEKSA
+230 TGAMPAEEKVA
-241 VPRPLII
+241 VPRPVVI
-248 KRAPPATIIA
+248 KRAPPTTA
-258 GAASAA
+258 AASASTA
-264 GAAGAPITMTT
+264 TTTAPVR
-275 PAPAPRSDRD
+275 RSERE

-296 PVIPPDVRANIVAEL
+296 PVIPPDVRANILAEL
-311 LSAVE
+311 LSAAE
-316 PVEPRATLNQ
+316 PAEPRATLNQ

-355 RAGAFDFEPESPSLA
+355 RAGLFDFKPESPSLS
-370 AYIKR
+370 AYVR
-375 VNETDPERAN
+375 SLNENDAERAN
-385 RMVDQSLLRLALE
+385 RLVDQSLLRLALE
-398 SHVRLTTP
+398 SHIRLTPP

-420 YCADLLDELTDLELA
+420 YCADLLNELTDLEFA
-435 ERDGNQYFVRH
+435 ERSGNQYFVRR
-446 TGAISELLQK
+446 TDAISLSLQR
-456 PELTGLKRDVEQFL
+456 PELAGVRRDLEQFS
-470 LHTNDRITLEEAD
+470 LHANDRITLEEAD

-519 PEVSVDEFL
+519 PEVSADEFL

-592 ARVSSFSGHMAPGD
+592 VRVSTFSGHMAPGD
-606 TVIALVKELNDY
+606 TAVALVRELNDF
-618 GLKKMEELAFDLAA
+618 GLKKMEELAYDLATANA
-632 ANTPQLRALIA
+632 AQLRALIA
-643 QIETGAQSNEQ
+643 QIETAAQSNEQ
-654 KRAMDVLNSAHKR
+654 QMALTVLNSAHDR
-667 FTSKD
+667 FTAG

>member
-1 MCHLGAAEKSDNMSP
+1 
-16 RRGARRAVVRSDHMR
+16 MR
-31 SSHTQDNQKIAVFID
+31 STHTQDYQKIAVFID

-72 RGRITLRRA
+72 SGRITLKRA

-124 DVMESIY
+124 DVMEC
-131 TLEYIDTIVIVSGD
+131 LFMLDYIDTIVIVSGD

-170 TSDLLIKA
+170 TSDLLIKS

-189 EEAYEQIKVRREE
+189 EEAYEQIKAPRSLS
-202 TVSEP
+202 VSES
-207 VIEAPQSGA
+207 VIEAQQGFV
-216 AATAAFPSAGRASE
+216 AATAGTVAE
-230 TAPAPVEEKSA
+230 TGATAAEDKVA
-241 VPRPLII
+241 VPRPVVI
-248 KRAPPATIIA
+248 KRAPPTTAAANASTATTT
-258 GAASAA
+258 
-264 GAAGAPITMTT
+264 APVR
-275 PAPAPRSDRD
+275 RSERE

-296 PVIPPDVRANIVAEL
+296 PVIPPDVRANILAEL
-311 LSAVE
+311 LSAAE
-316 PVEPRATLNQ
+316 PPATLNQ

-335 DFENVYRRREDIRA
+335 DFENVYRKREDIRA

-355 RAGAFDFEPESPSLA
+355 RAGLFDFKPESPSLS
-370 AYIKR
+370 AYVR
-375 VNETDPERAN
+375 NLNENDAERAN
-385 RMVDQSLLRLALE
+385 RLVDQSLLRLALE
-398 SHVRLTTP
+398 SHIRLTPP

-420 YCADLLDELTDLELA
+420 YCADLLNELTDLEFA
-435 ERDGNQYFVRH
+435 ERSGNQYFVRR
-446 TGAISELLQK
+446 TDAISQSLQR
-456 PELTGLKRDVEQFL
+456 PELAGVKRDLEQFS
-470 LHTNDRITLEEAD
+470 LHANDRITLEEAD

-528 WGAASY
+528 WGSASY

-592 ARVSSFSGHMAPGD
+592 VRVSSFSGHMAPGD
-606 TVIALVKELNDY
+606 TAVALVRELNDF
-618 GLKKMEELAFDLAA
+618 GLKKMEELAYDLATANA
-632 ANTPQLRALIA
+632 AQLRALIA
-643 QIETGAQSNEQ
+643 QIETAAQSNEQ
-654 KRAMDVLNSAHKR
+654 QMALTVLNSAHDR
-667 FTSKD
+667 FTAG

>member
-1 MCHLGAAEKSDNMSP
+1 MKPAL
-16 RRGARRAVVRSDHMR
+16 
-31 SSHTQDNQKIAVFID
+31 TQDNQKIAVFID

-52 SAANHFGEFD
+52 SASNHFGEFD

-124 DVMESIY
+124 DVMES
-131 TLEYIDTIVIVSGD
+131 LFMLDYIDTIVIVSGD

-189 EEAYEQIKVRREE
+189 EEAYEQLKMRRDEA
-202 TVSEP
+202 VSEDAL
-207 VIEAPQSGA
+207 EAAPEA
-216 AATAAFPSAGRASE
+216 VAAVAATPASAPAPAEEKTSAPRPVVIKRA
-230 TAPAPVEEKSA
+230 APAPV
-241 VPRPLII
+241 V
-248 KRAPPATIIA
+248 
-258 GAASAA
+258 ASASSMA
-264 GAAGAPITMTT
+264 TAT
-275 PAPAPRSDRD
+275 PAPRSERE

-296 PVIPPDVRANIVAEL
+296 PVIPPDVRANVLAEL

-316 PVEPRATLNQ
+316 PAPARSTLNQ

-349 VARLAY
+349 MARIAY
-355 RAGAFDFEPESPSLA
+355 RAGLFDFRPESPSLA
-370 AYIKR
+370 AYIRR
-375 VNETDPERAN
+375 VNETDAERAN
-385 RMVDQSLLRLALE
+385 RMVDRSLLRLALE
-398 SHVRLTTP
+398 SHIRLTPP

-420 YCADLLDELTDLELA
+420 YCADLLNELTDQEFAERSGDQYFIRRTDAISRLIERPELA
-435 ERDGNQYFVRH
+435 GV
-446 TGAISELLQK
+446 
-456 PELTGLKRDVEQFL
+456 KRDLEQFSL
-470 LHTNDRITLEEAD
+470 RPSDRITLEEAD

-508 KILAELYLRRE
+508 KILAELYSRRE
-519 PEVSVDEFL
+519 PGTPVDEFL

-534 CSSRAGAYFRNRD
+534 CSSRAGAFFRNRD

-592 ARVSSFSGHMAPGD
+592 VRVSSFSGHMAPGD
-606 TVIALVKELNDY
+606 AAIALVRELNDY
-618 GLKKMEELAFDLAA
+618 GLKKMEELAFDLATANA
-632 ANTPQLRALIA
+632 AQLRALIA
-643 QIETGAQSNEQ
+643 QIETATQSDEQ
-654 KRAMDVLNSAHKR
+654 QQALAVLNSAHDR
-667 FTSKD
+667 FICQPSIILTGD

>member
-1 MCHLGAAEKSDNMSP
+1 
-16 RRGARRAVVRSDHMR
+16 MR
-31 SSHTQDNQKIAVFID
+31 SPHTQDNQKIAVFID

-124 DVMESIY
+124 DVMES
-131 TLEYIDTIVIVSGD
+131 LFMLDYIDTIVIVSGD

-170 TSDLLIKA
+170 TSDLLIKS

-189 EEAYEQIKVRREE
+189 EEAYEQIKTPR
-202 TVSEP
+202 SSSISGP
-207 VIEAPQSGA
+207 VIEAQQGVGA
-216 AATAAFPSAGRASE
+216 GTVGTAAE
-230 TAPAPVEEKSA
+230 TAPTPAEEKVA
-241 VPRPLII
+241 VTRPVVI
-248 KRAPPATIIA
+248 KRAQPTTTAAMASTATTT
-258 GAASAA
+258 
-264 GAAGAPITMTT
+264 APIK
-275 PAPAPRSDRD
+275 RSERE

-296 PVIPPDVRANIVAEL
+296 PVIPPDVRANILAEL
-311 LSAVE
+311 LSAAE
-316 PVEPRATLNQ
+316 PAEPRATLNQ

-335 DFENVYRRREDIRA
+335 DFENVYRKREDIRA

-355 RAGAFDFEPESPSLA
+355 RAGLFDFKPESPSLS
-370 AYIKR
+370 AYIR
-375 VNETDPERAN
+375 SLNENDAERAN
-385 RMVDQSLLRLALE
+385 RLVDQSLLRLALE
-398 SHVRLTTP
+398 SHIRLTPP

-420 YCADLLDELTDLELA
+420 YCADLLNELTDLEFA
-435 ERDGNQYFVRH
+435 EHSGNQYFVRR
-446 TGAISELLQK
+446 TDAISLSLQR
-456 PELTGLKRDVEQFL
+456 PELAGVKRDLEQFS
-470 LHTNDRITLEEAD
+470 LHANDRITLEEAD

-508 KILAELYLRRE
+508 KILAELYMKRE

-592 ARVSSFSGHMAPGD
+592 VRVSSFSGHMAPGD
-606 TVIALVKELNDY
+606 TAVALVRELNDF
-618 GLKKMEELAFDLAA
+618 GLKKMEELAYDLATANA
-632 ANTPQLRALIA
+632 AQLRALIA
-643 QIETGAQSNEQ
+643 QIETAAQSNEQ
-654 KRAMDVLNSAHKR
+654 QLALTVLNSAHDR
-667 FTSKD
+667 FTAG

>member
-1 MCHLGAAEKSDNMSP
+1 
-16 RRGARRAVVRSDHMR
+16 MR
-31 SSHTQDNQKIAVFID
+31 SPHAQDNQKIAVFID

-124 DVMESIY
+124 DVMES
-131 TLEYIDTIVIVSGD
+131 LFMLDYIDTIVIVSGD

-189 EEAYEQIKVRREE
+189 EEAYEQIKAPRSLS
-202 TVSEP
+202 VSEP
-207 VIEAPQSGA
+207 VIEATQGA
-216 AATAAFPSAGRASE
+216 GPGAFGTAAE
-230 TAPAPVEEKSA
+230 NAPAPAEEKVTA
-241 VPRPLII
+241 PRPLVI
-248 KRAPPATIIA
+248 KRAPTITAAA
-258 GAASAA
+258 GASAA
-264 GAAGAPITMTT
+264 TTTAAPVK
-275 PAPAPRSDRD
+275 RSERE
-285 TLRYFFEDLRL
+285 TLRYFFEDLRM
-296 PVIPPDVRANIVAEL
+296 PVIPPDVRANVLAEL
-311 LSAVE
+311 LSAAE
-316 PVEPRATLNQ
+316 PAEPCSTLNQ

-335 DFENVYRRREDIRA
+335 DFENVYRKREDIRA

-355 RAGAFDFEPESPSLA
+355 RAGLFDFKPESPSLS
-370 AYIKR
+370 AYIR
-375 VNETDPERAN
+375 SLNENDAERAN
-385 RMVDQSLLRLALE
+385 RLVDQSLLRLALE
-398 SHVRLTTP
+398 SHIRLTPP

-420 YCADLLDELTDLELA
+420 YCADLLNELTDLEFA
-435 ERDGNQYFVRH
+435 ERSGNQYIVRQ
-446 TGAISELLQK
+446 TDAISLSLQR
-456 PELTGLKRDVEQFL
+456 PELAGVKRDLEQFS
-470 LHTNDRITLEEAD
+470 LHANDRITLEEAD

-557 FFWITQEGD
+557 FFWIAQEGD

-606 TVIALVKELNDY
+606 TAVALVRELNDF
-618 GLKKMEELAFDLAA
+618 GLKKMEELAYDLATANA
-632 ANTPQLRALIA
+632 AQLRALIA
-643 QIETGAQSNEQ
+643 QIETAAQSNEQ
-654 KRAMDVLNSAHKR
+654 QLALTVLNSAHDR
-667 FTSKD
+667 FTSG

>member
-1 MCHLGAAEKSDNMSP
+1 
-16 RRGARRAVVRSDHMR
+16 MR
-31 SSHTQDNQKIAVFID
+31 SPHTQDYQKIAVFID

-124 DVMESIY
+124 DVMES
-131 TLEYIDTIVIVSGD
+131 LFMLDYIDTIVIVSGD

-170 TSDLLIKA
+170 TSDLLIKS

-189 EEAYEQIKVRREE
+189 EEAYEQIKAPRSLS
-202 TVSEP
+202 VSES
-207 VIEAPQSGA
+207 VIEDQQGF
-216 AATAAFPSAGRASE
+216 AATTAGTVAE
-230 TAPAPVEEKSA
+230 TGATPAEEKIA
-241 VPRPLII
+241 VPRPVVI
-248 KRAPPATIIA
+248 KRAPPTTAVSASTAT
-258 GAASAA
+258 
-264 GAAGAPITMTT
+264 TT
-275 PAPAPRSDRD
+275 APARRSERE

-296 PVIPPDVRANIVAEL
+296 PVIPPDVRANILAEL
-311 LSAVE
+311 LSAAE
-316 PVEPRATLNQ
+316 PPATLNQ

-335 DFENVYRRREDIRA
+335 DFENVYRKREDIRA

-355 RAGAFDFEPESPSLA
+355 RAGLFDFKPESPSLS
-370 AYIKR
+370 AYVR
-375 VNETDPERAN
+375 NLNENDAERAN
-385 RMVDQSLLRLALE
+385 RLVDQSLLRLALE
-398 SHVRLTTP
+398 SHIRLTPP

-420 YCADLLDELTDLELA
+420 YCADLLNELTDLEFA
-435 ERDGNQYFVRH
+435 ERSGNQYFVRR
-446 TGAISELLQK
+446 TDAISLSLQR
-456 PELTGLKRDVEQFL
+456 PELAGVKRDLEQFS
-470 LHTNDRITLEEAD
+470 LHANDRITLEEAD

-528 WGAASY
+528 WGSASY

-592 ARVSSFSGHMAPGD
+592 VRVSSFSGHMAPGD
-606 TVIALVKELNDY
+606 TAVALVRELNDF
-618 GLKKMEELAFDLAA
+618 GLKKMEELAYDLATANA
-632 ANTPQLRALIA
+632 AQLRALIA
-643 QIETGAQSNEQ
+643 QIETAAQSNEQ
-654 KRAMDVLNSAHKR
+654 QMALTVLNSAHDR
-667 FTSKD
+667 FTAG

>member
-1 MCHLGAAEKSDNMSP
+1 M
-16 RRGARRAVVRSDHMR
+16 
-31 SSHTQDNQKIAVFID
+31 QDNQKIAVFID

-52 SAANHFGEFD
+52 SASNHFGEFD
-62 LGLLLKAIQR
+62 LGLLLKAIRQL
-72 RGRITLRRA
+72 GRITLKRA

-189 EEAYEQIKVRREE
+189 EEAYEQIKAPRSLS
-202 TVSEP
+202 VSGP
-207 VIEAPQSGA
+207 LIEAQQGVA
-216 AATAAFPSAGRASE
+216 AAAGMAAEA
-230 TAPAPVEEKSA
+230 APTPAEEKVA
-241 VPRPLII
+241 IPRPMAI
-248 KRAPPATIIA
+248 KRAPPAA
-258 GAASAA
+258 AAASASTA
-264 GAAGAPITMTT
+264 TT
-275 PAPAPRSDRD
+275 TGPVKRSERE

-296 PVIPPDVRANIVAEL
+296 PVIPPDVRANILAEL
-311 LSAVE
+311 LSAAE
-316 PVEPRATLNQ
+316 PEEPRATLNK

-335 DFENVYRRREDIRA
+335 DFENVYRKREDIRA
-349 VARLAY
+349 VERLDY
-355 RAGAFDFEPESPSLA
+355 RGGLFDFKPESPSLS
-370 AYIKR
+370 AYIR
-375 VNETDPERAN
+375 ILNENDAERAN
-385 RMVDQSLLRLALE
+385 RLVDQSLLRLALE
-398 SHVRLTTP
+398 SHIRLTSP

-420 YCADLLDELTDLELA
+420 YCADLLNELTDLEFA
-435 ERDGNQYFVRH
+435 EHSGNQYFVRR
-446 TGAISELLQK
+446 TDAISLSLQR
-456 PELTGLKRDVEQFL
+456 PELAGVKRDLEQFS
-470 LHTNDRITLEEAD
+470 LHANDRITLEEAD

-557 FFWITQEGD
+557 FFWIAQEGD

-606 TVIALVKELNDY
+606 TAVALVGELNDF
-618 GLKKMEELAFDLAA
+618 GLKKMEELAYDLATANA
-632 ANTPQLRALIA
+632 AQLRALIA
-643 QIETGAQSNEQ
+643 QIETAAHSNEQ
-654 KRAMDVLNSAHKR
+654 QLALAVLNSAHDR
-667 FTSKD
+667 FTAS

>member
-1 MCHLGAAEKSDNMSP
+1 
-16 RRGARRAVVRSDHMR
+16 MR

-124 DVMESIY
+124 DVMES
-131 TLEYIDTIVIVSGD
+131 LFMLDYIDTVVIVSGD

-170 TSDLLIKA
+170 TSDLLIKS

-189 EEAYEQIKVRREE
+189 EEAYEQIKAPRSL
-202 TVSEP
+202 TVSES
-207 VIEAPQSGA
+207 VIEAQQGA
-216 AATAAFPSAGRASE
+216 PAGAGATASE
-230 TAPAPVEEKSA
+230 TASAPAEEKTA
-241 VPRPLII
+241 APRPVVIR
-248 KRAPPATIIA
+248 RAPPITA
-258 GAASAA
+258 AASASTA
-264 GAAGAPITMTT
+264 TTAAPIK
-275 PAPAPRSDRD
+275 RSERE

-296 PVIPPDVRANIVAEL
+296 PVIPPDVRADVLAEL

-316 PVEPRATLNQ
+316 PAPARATLNQ

-335 DFENVYRRREDIRA
+335 DFENVYRKREDIRA

-355 RAGAFDFEPESPSLA
+355 RAGLFDFQPESPSLS
-370 AYIKR
+370 AYIR
-375 VNETDPERAN
+375 GLNQNDAEQAN
-385 RMVDQSLLRLALE
+385 RLVDRSLLRLTLE
-398 SHVRLTTP
+398 SHIRLTPP

-420 YCADLLDELTDLELA
+420 YCADLLNELTEMEFA
-435 ERDGNQYFVRH
+435 ERSGNQYFVRQID
-446 TGAISELLQK
+446 AISLLLQR
-456 PELTGLKRDVEQFL
+456 PELAGVKRDLEQFS
-470 LHTNDRITLEEAD
+470 LHSNDRITLEEAD

-557 FFWITQEGD
+557 FFSVTQEGD

-592 ARVSSFSGHMAPGD
+592 VRVSSFSGHMAPGD
-606 TVIALVKELNDY
+606 TAVALVGELNDF
-618 GLKKMEELAFDLAA
+618 GLKKMEELAYDLAVANA
-632 ANTPQLRALIA
+632 AQLRALIA
-643 QIETGAQSNEQ
+643 QIETAAHSDEQ
-654 KRAMDVLNSAHKR
+654 QLAMSVLNSAHDR
-667 FTSKD
+667 FTAG

>member
-1 MCHLGAAEKSDNMSP
+1 
-16 RRGARRAVVRSDHMR
+16 MR

-62 LGLLLKAIQR
+62 LGLLLKAIQQ

-124 DVMESIY
+124 DVMEC
-131 TLEYIDTIVIVSGD
+131 LFMLDYIDTIVIVSGD

-189 EEAYEQIKVRREE
+189 EEAYEQIKAPRPSS
-202 TVSEP
+202 VSEQ
-207 VIEAPQSGA
+207 VIEAPQGLGA
-216 AATAAFPSAGRASE
+216 HGSLAGATAPE
-230 TAPAPVEEKSA
+230 TAPASVEEKA
-241 VPRPLII
+241 PVPPPVII
-248 KRAPPATIIA
+248 KRAPPATVA
-258 GAASAA
+258 ARAASTTAGSTAGSTAA
-264 GAAGAPITMTT
+264 
-275 PAPAPRSDRD
+275 PATPAPRSERE

-296 PVIPPDVRANIVAEL
+296 PVIPPDVRSNTVAEL
-311 LSAVE
+311 LNAVA
-316 PVEPRATLNQ
+316 PLDPRATLNQ

-355 RAGAFDFEPESPSLA
+355 RAGLFDFKPEFPSLA
-370 AYIKR
+370 AYIKGL
-375 VNETDPERAN
+375 NETDSERAN
-385 RMVDQSLLRLALE
+385 RMVDQRLLRLALE
-398 SHVRLTTP
+398 SHIRLTTAG
-406 CATSILFAPARGES
+406 ATSILFAPARGES
-420 YCADLLDELTDLELA
+420 YCGDLLDELTELKYA
-435 ERDGNQYFVRH
+435 ERNGNQYFSPG
-446 TGAISELLQK
+446 TDAISELLRK
-456 PELTGLKRDVEQFL
+456 PDLAGVKRDLEQFSL
-470 LHTNDRITLEEAD
+470 PSNDRITLEEAD

-519 PEVSVDEFL
+519 PEVGVDEFL
-528 WGAASY
+528 LGAASY

-592 ARVSSFSGHMAPGD
+592 ARVGSFSGHMAPGD
-606 TVIALVKELNDY
+606 TVLALVKELKDY
-618 GLKKMEELAFDLAA
+618 GLDKMEELAFDLAT
-632 ANTPQLRALIA
+632 ANSAQLRALIA
-643 QIETGAQSNEQ
+643 QIETAAQSNEQ
-654 KRAMDVLNSAHKR
+654 QRALTVLNSAHDR
-667 FTSKD
+667 FMAG

>member
-1 MCHLGAAEKSDNMSP
+1 
-16 RRGARRAVVRSDHMR
+16 MR

-62 LGLLLKAIQR
+62 LGLLLKAIRR

-124 DVMESIY
+124 DVMES
-131 TLEYIDTIVIVSGD
+131 LFMLDYIDTVVIVSGD

-170 TSDLLIKA
+170 TSDLLIKS

-189 EEAYEQIKVRREE
+189 EEAYEQIKAPRSLS
-202 TVSEP
+202 VSES
-207 VIEAPQSGA
+207 VIEAQQGA
-216 AATAAFPSAGRASE
+216 GPGAGSAASENASAPAEEKTAA
-230 TAPAPVEEKSA
+230 
-241 VPRPLII
+241 PRPVVIR
-248 KRAPPATIIA
+248 RAPPITV
-258 GAASAA
+258 AASASTA
-264 GAAGAPITMTT
+264 TTAAPVK
-275 PAPAPRSDRD
+275 RSERE

-296 PVIPPDVRANIVAEL
+296 PVIPPDVRADVLAEL

-316 PVEPRATLNQ
+316 PAPARATLNQ

-335 DFENVYRRREDIRA
+335 DFENVYRKREDIRA

-355 RAGAFDFEPESPSLA
+355 RTGLFDFQPESPSLS
-370 AYIKR
+370 AYIR
-375 VNETDPERAN
+375 RLNENDAERAN
-385 RMVDQSLLRLALE
+385 RLVDRSLLRLTLE
-398 SHVRLTTP
+398 SHIRLTP
-406 CATSILFAPARGES
+406 ACATSILFAPARGES
-420 YCADLLDELTDLELA
+420 YCADLLNELTDMEFA
-435 ERDGNQYFVRH
+435 ERSGNQYFVRR
-446 TGAISELLQK
+446 TDAISLLLQR
-456 PELTGLKRDVEQFL
+456 PELAGVKRDLEQFSL
-470 LHTNDRITLEEAD
+470 QANDRITLEEAD

-557 FFWITQEGD
+557 FFSVAQEGD

-592 ARVSSFSGHMAPGD
+592 VRVSSFSGHMAPSD
-606 TVIALVKELNDY
+606 TAVALVGELNDF
-618 GLKKMEELAFDLAA
+618 GLKKMEELAYDLAVANA
-632 ANTPQLRALIA
+632 AQLRALIA
-643 QIETGAQSNEQ
+643 QIETAAQSNEQ
-654 KRAMDVLNSAHKR
+654 QLAMAVLNSAHDR
-667 FTSKD
+667 FTAG

>member
-1 MCHLGAAEKSDNMSP
+1 
-16 RRGARRAVVRSDHMR
+16 MR
-31 SSHTQDNQKIAVFID
+31 SPHTQDYQKIAVFID

-124 DVMESIY
+124 DVMES
-131 TLEYIDTIVIVSGD
+131 LFMLDYIDTIVIVSGD

-170 TSDLLIKA
+170 TSDLLIKS

-189 EEAYEQIKVRREE
+189 EEAYEQIKAPRSLS
-202 TVSEP
+202 VSES
-207 VIEAPQSGA
+207 VIEAQQGFV
-216 AATAAFPSAGRASE
+216 AATAGTVAE
-230 TAPAPVEEKSA
+230 TGATAAEDKVA
-241 VPRPLII
+241 VPRPVVI
-248 KRAPPATIIA
+248 KRAPPTTA
-258 GAASAA
+258 AASASTA
-264 GAAGAPITMTT
+264 TTTAPVR
-275 PAPAPRSDRD
+275 RSERE

-296 PVIPPDVRANIVAEL
+296 PVIPPDVRANILAEL
-311 LSAVE
+311 LSAAE
-316 PVEPRATLNQ
+316 PPATLNQ

-335 DFENVYRRREDIRA
+335 DFENVYRKREDIRA

-355 RAGAFDFEPESPSLA
+355 RAGLFDFKPESPSLS
-370 AYIKR
+370 AYVR
-375 VNETDPERAN
+375 NLNENDAERAN
-385 RMVDQSLLRLALE
+385 RLVDQSLLRLALE
-398 SHVRLTTP
+398 SHIRLTPP

-420 YCADLLDELTDLELA
+420 YCADLLNELTDLEFA
-435 ERDGNQYFVRH
+435 ERSGNQYFVRR
-446 TGAISELLQK
+446 TDAISLSLQR
-456 PELTGLKRDVEQFL
+456 PELAGVKRDLEQFS
-470 LHTNDRITLEEAD
+470 LHANDRITLEEAD

-528 WGAASY
+528 WGSASY

-592 ARVSSFSGHMAPGD
+592 VRVSSFSGHMAPGD
-606 TVIALVKELNDY
+606 TAVALVRELNDF
-618 GLKKMEELAFDLAA
+618 GLKKMEELAYDLATANA
-632 ANTPQLRALIA
+632 AQLRALIA
-643 QIETGAQSNEQ
+643 QIETAAQSNEQ
-654 KRAMDVLNSAHKR
+654 QMALTVLNSAHDR
-667 FTSKD
+667 FTAG